1 MSSKSKKI
9 ELKNI
14 EMPIRNHL
22 QDRSPRLMDI
32 LMIIGYENIYIIE
45 QIIKDINSAIDPN
58 NQKENDEE
66 NKNITHFKEYNQK
79 GYGEYKCKEYPSVLS
94 SITSDLE
101 SGEKEE
107 DNYFFRILDFQFYL
121 EMCLCSTPII
131 YFANDKTKIPQ
142 NKIKTRD
149 YIQTIITADAYNF
162 CYSYMFYEEK
172 QYDKISIFIPKIFS
186 IVSKYQYY
194 KIYHEICSDIYEIFK
209 NPKVQIPLEVQIY
222 NIVNYTPAPSDCK
235 LQLCLFPYQEFNLQK
250 LNSINFYNNA
260 KYLLVDRLSG
270 YSQNQINIGLIFNIF
285 SVETIIEI
293 FLELCLFTPMIFFS
307 YDTEKLYF
315 IISIYNALLY
325 PLLDEESTIIMPF
338 EKYFNKEVDKNIQ
351 HYYGVEINENIYNE
365 ISKQLPD
372 LENNP
377 NFYVLLENEEKKLL
391 STFKEKGYNSKIDI
405 QINKLHTLLYKVI
418 YEQESFESSKLE
430 NIIKYTIKNLNEVY
444 KEINNKNLCKN
455 YYESNNEEVEINK
468 KIRNIFYKLNLDIS
482 NFIYI
487 YESENEEELKF
498 EKISKSSKNLHFQSD
513 FHKNS
518 KNLEDL
524 YLKNSN
530 SEKTNNIDD
539 IFYHQIKMCH
549 YDDILKNFC
558 KSDKEKDTTSKNM
571 RLPRKIFSSFLSNLN
586 SNPKDN
592 REIDYYKI
600 IDSIYYQKN
609 PSKSI
614 NFEFLDFYKYYYYN
628 LDKYFSEVINLKY
641 INCKSENID
650 KDTVKHFYSYKKIE
664 LDSELIMKYL
674 CILEQME
681 DTPETLKEK
690 EKILKTEY
698 LYVSKNKTKNLD
710 ILNEIEQYYFENNLF
725 NYKEIIRLCLLYYI
739 IVTIPKKILVYFNT
753 EEYESS
759 ENRKSYKNFIY
770 DLFDCIHLFKN
781 KYIEM
786 LLSVAYRFFS
796 NSKEENYFFIQPY
809 IDIYEKCVFKR
820 QILKTEEIYDLNKTF
835 YTFAEKVKNKGK
847 TEVVESENKNIINH
861 DTSME
866 LYSFENKIDEHEA
879 LSKINDPKFDGHLL
893 DEKIVM
899 NCIYDPQMLSCGA
912 IYSPKKLFTM
922 IRKIAKDFYINLEI
936 KENKEETLKDIGVNL
951 LYYCYLMKND
961 EDIPLDTSKYILLS
975 LVK

>member
-1 MSSKSKKI
+1 MSNKNKKI
-9 ELKNI
+9 ELKHI
-14 EMPIRNHL
+14 DTYIRNHL

-32 LMIIGYENIYIIE
+32 FMIIGYENVYIVE
-45 QIIKDINSAIDPN
+45 HIIKDIKLAIDPD
-58 NQKENDEE
+58 NQKEIDEE
-66 NKNITHFKEYNQK
+66 NKNITHLKEYDQK

-107 DNYFFRILDFQFYL
+107 NNYFYRILDFQFYL

-131 YFANDKTKIPQ
+131 YFANDKTKIPK

-149 YIQTIITADAYNF
+149 YIPTIITADAYNF
-162 CYSYMFYEEK
+162 CYSYLFYEEK
-172 QYDKISIFIPKIFS
+172 KYDKITIFIPKMFS

-194 KIYHEICSDIYEIFK
+194 KIYHEICSDIYEIFR

-270 YSQNQINIGLIFNIF
+270 YSQNQINFGLIFNIF

-293 FLELCLFTPMIFFS
+293 FLELCLFTSMIFFS

-325 PLLDEESTIIMPF
+325 PLLDEESTVIMPF
-338 EKYFNKEVDKNIQ
+338 EKYFNKEIDKNMQ
-351 HYYGVEINENIYNE
+351 HFYGVETNENIYNQ

-377 NFYVLLENEEKKLL
+377 SFYILLESEEKKLL
-391 STFKEKGYNSKIDI
+391 STFKEKGYNTKAEI
-405 QINKLHTLLYKVI
+405 QINKLHTLLTKVI

-430 NIIKYTIKNLNEVY
+430 SILKYTIKNLNEVY
-444 KEINNKNLCKN
+444 KEIKNKNLCKN

-468 KIRNIFYKLNLDIS
+468 KIRNLFYKLNLDIS

-487 YESENEEELKF
+487 YETENEEELKF
-498 EKISKSSKNLHFQSD
+498 VIISKSSKNLQNESHNS
-513 FHKNS
+513 S
-518 KNLEDL
+518 KNLEESL
-524 YLKNSN
+524 FFQNSIN

-539 IFYHQIKMCH
+539 IFYRHIKSCH

-558 KSDKEKDTTSKNM
+558 KSDGERDTTSKNM
-571 RLPRKIFSSFLSNLN
+571 RLPRKIFASFLSNLN

-614 NFEFLDFYKYYYYN
+614 NFEYLDFYKYYYYN
-628 LDKYFSEVINLKY
+628 LDKYFSEAINLKY
-641 INCKSENID
+641 VCCQSENID
-650 KDTVKHFYSYKKIE
+650 KETVKHFYTYRKIE

-681 DTPETLKEK
+681 DTPESLVEK

-698 LYVSKNKTKNLD
+698 LYVSKSKTKNLD
-710 ILNEIEQYYFENNLF
+710 ILNAIEQYYFENNLL
-725 NYKEIIRLCLLYYI
+725 NYKEMIRLCLLYYI
-739 IVTIPKKILVYFNT
+739 IITIPKKKLVFFNT
-753 EEYESS
+753 EKYS
-759 ENRKSYKNFIY
+759 ENNKDSYKNFIY

-786 LLSVAYRFFS
+786 LLSVAYRFFNNS
-796 NSKEENYFFIQPY
+796 NENNYYFIQPY
-809 IDIYEKCVFKR
+809 IDIYEKCVSKR
-820 QILKTEEIYDLNKTF
+820 QILKTEEIFELNKAF
-835 YTFAEKVKNKGK
+835 NNFVEKVKNKGK
-847 TEVVESENKNIINH
+847 NEEDENGNKNLIHH
-861 DTSME
+861 DTSID
-866 LYSFENKIDEHEA
+866 LYSFENTIDEQEA
-879 LSKINDPKFDGHLL
+879 LSKINDPKFDGQLS
-893 DEKIVM
+893 DGKIIM
-899 NCIYDPQMLSCGA
+899 KCIYEPQMQSCGA
-912 IYSPKKLFTM
+912 IYSHKKLFTM
-922 IRKIAKDFYINLEI
+922 IKKVAKDFYINLEI
-936 KENKEETLKDIGVNL
+936 NEN
-951 LYYCYLMKND
+951 
-961 EDIPLDTSKYILLS
+961 
-975 LVK
+975 